1 MTRRPWTRRAALLA
15 GAILTVGAGGWLWLR
30 ASLPRTSGQVPV
42 RGLSAPAGIVRDAD
56 GVVHIH
62 AATDADALFALG
74 YAHAQDRLWQME
86 FQRRVAAGR
95 LSELLGESTLGTDR
109 FLRTLGL
116 HRAAAA
122 ALSALDAESRS
133 LLAAYAAGVN
143 AFLAEGRRL
152 PPEFLILRA
161 RPEPWRPE
169 DSLGWIKMMSQ
180 DLAGDYDL
188 ELLRGRLLDLLGPER
203 TAELLPDYVSGA
215 PPSLPEEAASVSHA
229 DPIPGRASPA
239 LDASTADGLLALGED
254 LRLRFGLMLPGSGS
268 NSWVVSARLAAGGKP
283 LLANDPHLSARIPAV
298 WYLAELHG
306 DRIHAV
312 GATLP
317 GVPGIVIGLNAHI
330 AWGMTNLNAD
340 SQDLYLE
347 RLDPVSGRRYA
358 TEAGWRDLELIDEPI
373 RVKGRAD
380 PVPWVAR
387 LTRHG
392 PLLSDVLS
400 DAARPMALRW
410 TALDEDDTS
419 FAALIA
425 IDRAGNRAEF
435 LSALSRFVT
444 PPQTFAYADDAGHI
458 GMIGAGRLPLRP
470 ADQRGDLPHPG
481 WDGRADWTGMLGF
494 EALPQAWDPEQGW
507 LANANQR
514 LAGSSYPTPLS
525 NQWAPPYRMLRI
537 AARLGALAERG
548 AITLDDLKDLQ
559 LDQHSLP
566 LARFAASALRLRT
579 QPPSGQDLAARAL
592 KEVADGLADRDSQAV
607 ALVEAWSA
615 AFTRAALQDEFG
627 ADLAATVIRRR
638 HPQLLARMLDGDRA
652 AATWCD
658 DRRTLPL
665 ESCAQLLATSLH
677 DAVAQVGLPAE
688 AGADDLPSGATWGR
702 LHRTQY
708 SHNPFSEVPLLRPF
722 FHRAIAN
729 GGDTYTVNVG
739 NVDPETLEQ
748 RNVPSYRQLID
759 FGRPG
764 ADRFMQTT
772 GQSGNPLGAHYDD
785 LIVRHRDGAYLPMR
799 LDPAP
804 PEGIALLLLPAP

>member
-1 MTRRPWTRRAALLA
+1 MTRRLWTRPVVLLA
-15 GAILTVGAGGWLWLR
+15 GAILVAAVGGWLWLR
-30 ASLPRTSGQVPV
+30 ASLPRTSGQVTA
-42 RGLSAPAGIVRDAD
+42 RGLVAPASIVRDAD

-62 AATDADALFALG
+62 ADTDADALFALG

-122 ALSALDAESRS
+122 ALAALDAESRA

-143 AFLAEGRRL
+143 AYLAEGRRL

-161 RPEPWRPE
+161 HPEPWRPE

-203 TAELLPDYVSGA
+203 TAELLPDYAAGA
-215 PPSLPEEAASVSHA
+215 PPSLPETATPVSAAEPV
-229 DPIPGRASPA
+229 PGRGFDA
-239 LDASTADGLLALGED
+239 LDPPTADGLLALGEG
-254 LRLRFGLMLPGSGS
+254 LRERFGLMLPGSGS
-268 NSWVVSARLAAGGKP
+268 NSWVVSGRLAAGGKP

-298 WYLAELHG
+298 WYLAEVHG
-306 DRIHAV
+306 DKIHAV

-317 GVPGIVIGLNAHI
+317 GVPGIVIGRNARI

-340 SQDLYLE
+340 TQDLYLE
-347 RLDPVSGRRYA
+347 RLDPASGRRYL

-373 RVKGRAD
+373 QVKGRAD
-380 PVPWVAR
+380 PEPWVAR

-392 PLLSDVLS
+392 PLLSDVLPGAS
-400 DAARPMALRW
+400 QPMALRW
-410 TALDEDDTS
+410 TALDRDDSS

-435 LSALSRFVT
+435 LLALSRFVT
-444 PPQTFAYADDAGHI
+444 PPQNFAYADDAGHI
-458 GMIGAGRLPLRP
+458 GLIGAGRIPLRP
-470 ADQRGDLPHPG
+470 AGHGGDLPRPG
-481 WDGRADWTGMLGF
+481 WDGAADWTGILAF
-494 EALPQAWDPEQGW
+494 DAQPQAWDPEQGW
-507 LANANQR
+507 LANANQLLVGPR
-514 LAGSSYPTPLS
+514 YPNHLS
-525 NQWAPPYRMLRI
+525 NQWAPAYRMQRI
-537 AARLGALAERG
+537 TDRLSALAKRG

-559 LDQHSLP
+559 LDQHSLQ
-566 LARFAASALRLRT
+566 LADFAKAALRLGT
-579 QPPSGQDLAARAL
+579 PHADGQGLAERAL
-592 KEVADGLADRDSQAV
+592 REAGDGLTDRDSPAV
-607 ALVEAWSA
+607 GLLEAWFA
-615 AFTRAALQDEFG
+615 AFTRGALQDEFG
-627 ADLAATVIRRR
+627 GDLAETVIRRR
-638 HPQLLARMLDGDRA
+638 HPLLVSRMLSGDRA
-652 AATWCD
+652 AAIWCD
-658 DRRTLPL
+658 DRRTLRL
-665 ESCAQLLATSLH
+665 ESCGVLLATSLR
-677 DAVAQVGLPAE
+677 DALAQVGLSAH
-688 AGADDLPSGATWGR
+688 AGPEDLASGSTWGS

-759 FGRPG
+759 FGRVG

-785 LIVRHRDGAYLPMR
+785 LIARHRDGDYLPMR
-799 LDPAP
+799 LNSEP
-804 PEGIALLLLPAP
+804 PEGDTLLLRPAP